1 MSFPGIFGEHG
12 AFRDV
17 KDGLTCV
24 IQTRSEE
31 GCRNDVSQIS
41 LLLARALWKCP
52 TPRAMTASRGKG
64 QLGQSGRSAGERDCK
79 TPDPSLC
86 DVVLFVQLL
95 TVV

>member
-12 AFRDV
+12 ALRDV

-64 QLGQSGRSAGERDCK
+64 QLGSQEGVRAN
-79 TPDPSLC
+79 
-86 DVVLFVQLL
+86 V
-95 TVV
+95 TVRPLILPCVS